1 MMDLTCGLIDVFADV
16 PLSGNPLAVVEGADG
31 LTDDTM
37 RRIARE
43 FNQAETTFLLK
54 SDRADWKLRS
64 FTASG
69 AEVFGAGHNALGA
82 WLWLGHHG
90 QLGTLDAPQT
100 FRQEIG
106 PEVAR
111 GPRLGSIVPS
121 PRAPVPVE
129 PSSPDPG
136 RSRPHPG

>member
-1 MMDLTCGLIDVFADV
+1 MDLTCGLVDVFADV

-69 AEVFGAGHNALGA
+69 AEVFGAGHNALGS
-82 WLWLGHHG
+82 WLWLAESG
-90 QLGTLDAPQT
+90 QLGDLSTEREFL
-100 FRQEIG
+100 QEIG
-106 PEVAR
+106 
-111 GPRLGSIVPS
+111 
-121 PRAPVPVE
+121 
-129 PSSPDPG
+129 
-136 RSRPHPG
+136 